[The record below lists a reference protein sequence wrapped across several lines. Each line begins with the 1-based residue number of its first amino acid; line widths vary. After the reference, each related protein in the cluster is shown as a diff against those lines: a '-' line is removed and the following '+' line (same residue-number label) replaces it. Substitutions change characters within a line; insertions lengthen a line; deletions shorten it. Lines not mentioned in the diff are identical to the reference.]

1 MADRLLKLVPCELG
15 LDKGEEALAVSIFL
29 PRGSERRVQQYWLD
43 RCPKGNYGILSSSPE
58 RMELELELELDFP
71 LAKQAPIMQCCPTYR
86 RASCHEMCA

>member
-15 LDKGEEALAVSIFL
+15 LDKEEDALAVSIFS

-43 RCPKGNYGILSSSPE
+43 RCPKGNYEILSSSPE